1 MRVLVT
7 GGAGFIGGN
16 LCRELVA
23 HPGIDEVVVFDDL
36 TTGTE
41 SNLEGVGA
49 ELVVGSIL
57 EPDALDDV
65 VAHSDAV
72 IHLAA
77 RPSVPR
83 SVADPVR
90 SHLVNATGTV
100 NVLEACRRHDK
111 HLVAASS
118 SSVYGPTRTLPK
130 HEELPTRPQSPYAA
144 SKLAAESAVLAYG
157 ATYGLPVLALRF
169 FNVYGPL
176 QSVGHAYAAVIP
188 TFADAALRGLPL
200 HIHGDGRQTRDF
212 TYVGSVA
219 RLLTDAVVRRVAS
232 PTPVNLAFGT
242 RTSLLD
248 LVDRIRGMVDL
259 PVEVVFDP
267 ARPGDVRDSQAD
279 SERLEELFPGHGPV
293 PLEFGLRE
301 TVSWY
306 ARQIASVPR

>member
-16 LCRELVA
+16 LCRELAA
-23 HPGIDEVVVFDDL
+23 HPVVDEVVAFDDL
-36 TTGTE
+36 TTGTDD
-41 SNLEGVGA
+41 NLEGVRA
-49 ELVVGSIL
+49 RLIVGSIL
-57 EPDALDDV
+57 DRSAIDDAVSEADV
-65 VAHSDAV
+65 V

-83 SVADPVR
+83 SVADPMR
-90 SHLVNATGTV
+90 SHLVNATGTMH
-100 NVLEACRRHDK
+100 VLEACRRGGTPI
-111 HLVAASS
+111 VAASS

-188 TFADAALRGLPL
+188 TFADAALRGQPV
-200 HIHGDGRQTRDF
+200 HIHGDGTQTRDF

-219 RLLTDAVVRRVAS
+219 RLLTDAAVRGVTS

-248 LVDRIRGMVDL
+248 LVDRIRGIVDR

-267 ARPGDVRDSQAD
+267 ARPGDVHDSQAD
-279 SERLEELFPGHGPV
+279 SARLAELFPGHGPV
-293 PLEFGLRE
+293 PLDEGLHK
-301 TVSWY
+301 TVTWY
-306 ARQIASVPR
+306 ERQIATARR

>member
-16 LCRELVA
+16 LCRELGNHPAVHDVVA
-23 HPGIDEVVVFDDL
+23 FDDL
-36 TTGTE
+36 STGSE

-49 ELVVGSIL
+49 TLITESIL
-57 EPDALDDV
+57 DRHAIDDAVEGADV
-65 VAHSDAV
+65 V

-83 SVADPVR
+83 SVADPLR
-90 SHLVNATGTV
+90 SHLINATGTMH
-100 NVLEACRRHDK
+100 VLEACRRDGTPII
-111 HLVAASS
+111 VASS
-118 SSVYGPTRTLPK
+118 SSVYGPTKVLPK
-130 HEELPTRPQSPYAA
+130 HEDLPTQPQSPYAA

-188 TFADAALRGLPL
+188 TFTDAALRGQPL
-200 HIHGDGRQTRDF
+200 HVHGDGRQTRDF
-212 TYVGSVA
+212 TFVGSVA
-219 RLLTDAVVRRVAS
+219 QLLTDAAVRRVTS
-232 PTPVNLAFGT
+232 PTPVNLAFGS
-242 RTSLLD
+242 RTSLVELID
-248 LVDRIRGMVDL
+248 MIRELAGRPID
-259 PVEVVFDP
+259 VVFDP

-279 SERLEELFPGHGPV
+279 SSRLRELFPGHDPV
-293 PLEFGLRE
+293 PLDVGLAE

-306 ARQIASVPR
+306 ERQITSATR

>member
-16 LCRELVA
+16 LCRELVT
-23 HPGIDEVVVFDDL
+23 HPGVDEVVVFDDL

-41 SNLEGVGA
+41 ANLEGVGA

-57 EPDALDDV
+57 EPDAIDEV
-65 VAHSDAV
+65 VTRADAV

-100 NVLEACRRHDK
+100 NVLEACRRRGT

-188 TFADAALRGLPL
+188 TFADAALRGQPL
-200 HIHGDGRQTRDF
+200 HLHGDGRQTRDF

-219 RLLTDAVVRRVAS
+219 RLLTDAVVRRVTS

-248 LVDRIRGMVDL
+248 LVDRIKGLVERPVD
-259 PVEVVFDP
+259 VVFDP

-279 SERLEELFPGHGPV
+279 SQRLKELFPGHGPV
-293 PLEFGLRE
+293 PLDFGLRE

-306 ARQIASVPR
+306 ARQIASVRP

>member
-23 HPGIDEVVVFDDL
+23 HPIVDEVVAFDDL
-36 TTGTE
+36 TTGTDG
-41 SNLEGVGA
+41 NLDGVGA
-49 ELVVGSIL
+49 RLVAASIL
-57 EPDALDDV
+57 DRSILDDAV
-65 VAHSDAV
+65 EEADVV

-83 SVADPVR
+83 SVADPLR
-90 SHLVNATGTV
+90 SHLVNATGTMH
-100 NVLEACRRHDK
+100 VLEACRRNGTPIIT
-111 HLVAASS
+111 ASS
-118 SSVYGPTRTLPK
+118 SSVYGPTQVLPK
-130 HEELPTRPQSPYAA
+130 HEDLPTRPQSPYAA

-157 ATYGLPVLALRF
+157 ATYDLPVLALRF

-188 TFADAALRGLPL
+188 TIADAALRGRPVHL
-200 HIHGDGRQTRDF
+200 HGDGTQTRDF

-219 RLLTDAVVRRVAS
+219 RLLTDAAVRGVTS

-248 LVDRIRGMVDL
+248 LVDKIRGLVGR
-259 PVEVVFDP
+259 PVEVIFDP
-267 ARPGDVRDSQAD
+267 PRPGDVRDSQAD
-279 SERLEELFPGHGPV
+279 STRLQELFPGHGPV
-293 PLEFGLRE
+293 PLEDGLRE

-306 ARQIASVPR
+306 AQQIVSARR

>member
-7 GGAGFIGGN
+7 GGAGFIGAN
-16 LCRELVA
+16 LCRELAGHPRVA
-23 HPGIDEVVVFDDL
+23 EVVAFDDL
-36 TTGTE
+36 TTGSE
-41 SNLEGVGA
+41 ANLEGAGA
-49 ELVVGSIL
+49 RLVVGSIL
-57 EPDALDDV
+57 DRPAIEAAVADADV
-65 VAHSDAV
+65 V

-83 SVADPVR
+83 SVADPMR
-90 SHLVNATGTV
+90 SHLVNAGGTMH
-100 NVLEACRRHDK
+100 VLEACRPGRTP
-111 HLVAASS
+111 VIAASS

-188 TFADAALRGLPL
+188 TFADAALRGQPV
-200 HIHGDGRQTRDF
+200 HVHGDGRQTRDF

-219 RLLTDAVVRRVAS
+219 RLLTDAAVRGVTS

-242 RTSLLD
+242 RTSMLELVD
-248 LVDRIRGMVDL
+248 KIRRLVDR

-279 SERLEELFPGHGPV
+279 SGRLQELFPGHGPV
-293 PLEFGLRE
+293 PLDVGLAE

-306 ARQIASVPR
+306 EQQITSARR